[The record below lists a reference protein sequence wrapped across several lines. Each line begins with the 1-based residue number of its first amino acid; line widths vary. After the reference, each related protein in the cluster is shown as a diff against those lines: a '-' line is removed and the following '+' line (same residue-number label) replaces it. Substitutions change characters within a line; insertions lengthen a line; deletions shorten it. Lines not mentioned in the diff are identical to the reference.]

1 MAGEASVIFIDCSP
15 TSSLQPKGQ
24 NRAYG
29 ARRDFPKKSQVA
41 LRTQPFLV
49 AYKTGTGGERK
60 HSPAELFKSEVLR
73 LLQFPQ
79 VSYLGNPV
87 LIL

>member
-49 AYKTGTGGERK
+49 AYNSGTGASRMGHLVGK
-60 HSPAELFKSEVLR
+60 ISNVTGAEHKLVP
-73 LLQFPQ
+73 PQ
-79 VSYLGNPV
+79 AKKL
-87 LIL
+87 